1 MWRFFF
7 SILLLSSILCAED
20 KAPRAVREIGSAHA
34 FHLPL
39 TPLPAPAEL
48 KGNLDGF
55 FAGLIEGNAQKAYDA
70 LVKAQPLS
78 EREEELKFMINMTQ
92 QALTLYGKSTGSELV
107 DTKSAGARLM
117 TITYLTFHQKAPL
130 RWKVICYK
138 PQTAWILI
146 DVVFDDGFKE
156 WFE

>member
-1 MWRFFF
+1 MWRYFV
-7 SILLLSSILCAED
+7 SILVLSGILFADER
-20 KAPRAVREIGSAHA
+20 PRAVREVGSARP

-39 TPLPAPAEL
+39 TPLPAPPEL
-48 KGNLDGF
+48 KGNLDAF
-55 FAGLIEGNAQKAYDA
+55 FAGMNEGNAAKAYDG
-70 LVKAQPLS
+70 LVKGQPLS
-78 EREEELKFMINMTQ
+78 EREEELKFMVNMTQ

-107 DTKSAGARLM
+107 DTKSAGARLI
-117 TITYLTFHQKAPL
+117 TITYLTFHPKAPL

-138 PQTAWILI
+138 PQNSWILI